1 MPPQARRGIVRRAW
15 RVGDWRVG
23 RSAAGEGIAWAIIIG
38 LVAFIA
44 GMNFIHAYFPSSD
57 RPRLTAGEAD
67 NLQLRMITR
76 YFVGSNDMFRG
87 ALPEDALLDN
97 YKPFLD
103 GDASEFDRIRS
114 IMAIGE
120 LIGAERALDE
130 LDRMEM
136 DAAARAEEHAAGLA
150 GEGDATAGDAGAE
163 DGPGATYSPYDD
175 PETPGDIALL
185 RAVYTGGGGGVLTDA
200 QRDELIK
207 RHGWFGKLAASF
219 GQEKTE
225 PLRAE
230 IMGNAYRT
238 VAVFF
243 TAIAVVGSAMLAGVV
258 LFVVAIILI
267 GKGKIRFALREDL
280 ARVRDQR
287 AWPYVGV
294 MAGFLVLFFAI
305 SLGVGSLPASLG
317 ESLMPFAIWLALG
330 AALFPMMVGVP
341 FGDLRRTLG
350 WHSGK
355 GILREMG
362 AGVVGYITLLPVA
375 GVGVLI
381 VLVLTVIGG
390 LYGLEPQG
398 HPAADKISADP
409 GVAIPLYILAC
420 IWAPVVEET
429 MFRGGFYRYLRGTHW
444 LAYPIVAGLVQGFF
458 FAVIHPQGI
467 LAVPALMALGFNFAM
482 IREWRGSLIGSMT
495 AHALNNGFVFTM
507 LLFAIG

>member
-1 MPPQARRGIVRRAW
+1 MLPQARRGIVRRAW

-23 RSAAGEGIAWAIIIG
+23 RSASGEGIAWAIIIG

-44 GMNFIHAYFPSSD
+44 GMNFVKAYFPSKD
-57 RPRLTAGEAD
+57 HPKITAEQAD

-136 DAAARAEEHAAGLA
+136 DAAARAEEQAAGLA

-163 DGPGATYSPYDD
+163 DGAGEAYSPYDD

-185 RAVYTGGGGGVLTDA
+185 RAVYTGGGGVLTDA

-243 TAIAVVGSAMLAGVV
+243 TAIAVVGSAMLAGML
-258 LFVVAIILI
+258 LFVIAAILI
-267 GKGKIRFALREDL
+267 GKGKIRFALRDDL